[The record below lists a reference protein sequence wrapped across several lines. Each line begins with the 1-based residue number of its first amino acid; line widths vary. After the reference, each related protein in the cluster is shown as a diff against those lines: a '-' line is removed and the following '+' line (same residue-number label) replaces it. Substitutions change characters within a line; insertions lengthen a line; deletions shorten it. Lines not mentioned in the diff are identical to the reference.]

1 MTPSGRAA
9 SPSRAMSPSGL
20 SVSSIKEVPCSPGGL
35 LALHQR
41 LQAREEEKLRWLD
54 ARLNGGQ
61 AAGEGRKPPSYGRRT
76 SQPTPPGQQQHGAT
90 TRVLGSSAA
99 PTELSERLDRSR
111 RVRRSWR
118 DAGDI
123 DAAIVTGLRVALL
136 GRIERDAAAPP
147 GSERALPDR
156 VKAVFVSRSGVCVE
170 CAGSSEGG
178 MLLGQ
183 LPKDGSGRCCLCGK
197 VPEHPQVAPDGSQ
210 DAERRLSMHQVGDA
224 SVAAAVALRRVLTQ
238 AEGDRAAEW
247 AAWAE
252 RISAAEQGKKSV
264 DESPSSET
272 QGVGA
277 EALAISRILAVAVP
291 SPGAWKEVQA
301 AYEGRYGSESG
312 GLRVETERRFEPEE
326 LRAVKQAVRRG
337 GAVWSEEE
345 LRLAIVARCWSAT
358 TDDEAAVVTGVRVAL
373 LGHLE
378 REAAAAPGSEGS
390 LPAGLEAAFVARSGV
405 CAECAAGAEGQVLL
419 GELPTEASGRC
430 RACGKVPEPPEGM
443 GHTPLSSPEWTR
455 GSDESVAAVLSLR
468 HLASLPPDNA
478 GLEWAGW
485 AVRIAECSERGGR
498 DRQSSV
504 HIEHDS
510 LSPKGTALAG
520 VIFAAAA
527 SPGAW
532 EELTGVHDARYSV
545 AGGPAAPLRES
556 IEGGLSREDVAALRR
571 MLLVRRMPWVMG
583 DPSPIEILSSPTA
596 APAPVT
602 VPVTVV
608 SDCLSGSSEMEP
620 ELMVAAEHEEALTTR
635 RSSFQGFSSV
645 APEEPAAAVATR
657 EEEGGRAEGGV
668 LRELHVV
675 RNSTDWKHL
684 RIAFASRHPDVCG
697 GCLTDA
703 FRAHLGPR
711 ESGALTARL
720 SRCGVR
726 MYSRVADGDTAAAV
740 RQVTAKL
747 RGGNDEWEA
756 VCSAFSESGHGD
768 LRAALDAALGADE
781 RRALEQFQVARKPR
795 VGPTALQT
803 AEELR
808 GVLRLTTTEGEG
820 SMEEAVL
827 GELRQLKSA
836 EQWGE
841 VQAHFARRHSDCAGG
856 GLCRAVEQRLK
867 DSGAREIVSLGLQWD
882 SEAFSEPA
890 TSAFTVVTSPEAAAA
905 DKIRYALCTG
915 VPQLPVEQL
924 ARLRGMEWAERSE
937 VEAAFRKGGGGELS
951 GALEAALGKAL
962 ASEAGEASAVYVAH
976 SLREVLFGV
985 PTPPTDFAK
994 SADRI
999 RTLVCERKAAR
1010 QSGRVRALV
1019 AAFDTEPPDAGRM
1032 PPLFR
1037 GSLGRAGKTTA
1048 PDTAGQD
1055 FSPGSAAKSRSSSDE
1070 YLAAPA
1076 TSPPDSPPGPRGGA
1090 SDSVQLQFSP
1100 EEGPSEPLKSFAR
1113 AVPKIPLPETPEA
1126 PKPVDKAP
1134 AAAEAPKPVDK

>member
-419 GELPTEASGRC
+419 GELLTEASGRC
-430 RACGKVPEPPEGM
+430 RACGKVPEPPKGTTEEGAE
-443 GHTPLSSPEWTR
+443 GAEGAEQTWLRAGDASIA
-455 GSDESVAAVLSLR
+455 AAVALR
-468 HLASLPPDNA
+468 RVLTQAEGDRA
-478 GLEWAGW
+478 AEWAAW
-485 AVRIAECSERGGR
+485 AERVAGAGHQAE
-498 DRQSSV
+498 
-504 HIEHDS
+504 
-510 LSPKGTALAG
+510 GTG
-520 VIFAAAA
+520 EEAAAERAGQVFDAMDRNKDGQLSHSEIKKYLREHPEVKKQLGVVHWGAFFDRWDADGDGRVQKAEFLKSWVEVTTSAKAKAAAGDAPEPSGVGTEALVISRLLAAVA
-527 SPGAW
+527 SGDAAW
-532 EELTGVHDARYSV
+532 EELQAAYECRY
-545 AGGPAAPLRES
+545 G
-556 IEGGLSREDVAALRR
+556 
-571 MLLVRRMPWVMG
+571 
-583 DPSPIEILSSPTA
+583 
-596 APAPVT
+596 
-602 VPVTVV
+602 
-608 SDCLSGSSEMEP
+608 
-620 ELMVAAEHEEALTTR
+620 
-635 RSSFQGFSSV
+635 
-645 APEEPAAAVATR
+645 
-657 EEEGGRAEGGV
+657 
-668 LRELHVV
+668 
-675 RNSTDWKHL
+675 K
-684 RIAFASRHPDVCG
+684 
-697 GCLTDA
+697 
-703 FRAHLGPR
+703 
-711 ESGALTARL
+711 ESG
-720 SRCGVR
+720 
-726 MYSRVADGDTAAAV
+726 
-740 RQVTAKL
+740 
-747 RGGNDEWEA
+747 
-756 VCSAFSESGHGD
+756 
-768 LRAALDAALGADE
+768 
-781 RRALEQFQVARKPR
+781 
-795 VGPTALQT
+795 
-803 AEELR
+803 
-808 GVLRLTTTEGEG
+808 
-820 SMEEAVL
+820 
-827 GELRQLKSA
+827 
-836 EQWGE
+836 
-841 VQAHFARRHSDCAGG
+841 
-856 GLCRAVEQRLK
+856 
-867 DSGAREIVSLGLQWD
+867 
-882 SEAFSEPA
+882 
-890 TSAFTVVTSPEAAAA
+890 
-905 DKIRYALCTG
+905 
-915 VPQLPVEQL
+915 
-924 ARLRGMEWAERSE
+924 
-937 VEAAFRKGGGGELS
+937 
-951 GALEAALGKAL
+951 
-962 ASEAGEASAVYVAH
+962 
-976 SLREVLFGV
+976 
-985 PTPPTDFAK
+985 
-994 SADRI
+994 
-999 RTLVCERKAAR
+999 
-1010 QSGRVRALV
+1010 
-1019 AAFDTEPPDAGRM
+1019 
-1032 PPLFR
+1032 
-1037 GSLGRAGKTTA
+1037 
-1048 PDTAGQD
+1048 
-1055 FSPGSAAKSRSSSDE
+1055 
-1070 YLAAPA
+1070 
-1076 TSPPDSPPGPRGGA
+1076 
-1090 SDSVQLQFSP
+1090 
-1100 EEGPSEPLKSFAR
+1100 
-1113 AVPKIPLPETPEA
+1113 
-1126 PKPVDKAP
+1126 
-1134 AAAEAPKPVDK
+1134 